1 MSYYYQ
7 ENRTL
12 TEVTLPINCEKW
24 HMSAHADPD
33 HSGVMIHNH
42 EPLEII
48 VVLSGSIIWTA
59 DTRTYHLHAGDVLLF
74 NPYVLHAAELT
85 KQEDVVYLG
94 LTFSISAVLSYQH
107 SVLSRCAADITKG
120 ISCFDEFYPAGHAD
134 SAMIAAAA
142 ETISRNFHIK
152 TPESECEII
161 GCLYRIMTILIQNH
175 YREENNLDIM
185 KRNKHFLQ
193 ELSLFL
199 EQNFHLPITAKDAA
213 NALFLSPSR
222 FSHVFHQHYGTNFQ
236 SYLCQYRIH
245 RAAVYYTDSTLPIT
259 EIAQAVG
266 FSDYCYFSRSFKKY
280 IGKTPAVYYGRWKTP
295 ETKRL

>member
-142 ETISRNFHIK
+142 ETIS
-152 TPESECEII
+152 ES
-161 GCLYRIMTILIQNH
+161 
-175 YREENNLDIM
+175 
-185 KRNKHFLQ
+185 
-193 ELSLFL
+193 
-199 EQNFHLPITAKDAA
+199 
-213 NALFLSPSR
+213 SP
-222 FSHVFHQHYGTNFQ
+222 
-236 SYLCQYRIH
+236 
-245 RAAVYYTDSTLPIT
+245 
-259 EIAQAVG
+259 
-266 FSDYCYFSRSFKKY
+266 
-280 IGKTPAVYYGRWKTP
+280 
-295 ETKRL
+295 